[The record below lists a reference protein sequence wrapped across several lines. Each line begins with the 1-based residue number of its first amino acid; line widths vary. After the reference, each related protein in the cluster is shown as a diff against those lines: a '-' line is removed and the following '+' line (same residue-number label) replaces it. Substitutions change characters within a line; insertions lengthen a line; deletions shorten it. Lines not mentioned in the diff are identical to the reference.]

1 MNLQPSFDSWT
12 TIFLFAAVQ
21 GFFVSLVLIIQNARS
36 NKAKLF
42 LALILLLFS
51 ITLVEY
57 VLYWTKYLYYFP
69 HFSNISGG
77 FPFLIGPLFYYYF
90 KNVFENY
97 KPGKKDALAL
107 VPFIVHIIY
116 LSRYYFRP
124 AEIKQKFML
133 LPQIPGQTASVQL
146 MPWLQISSMI
156 IYLCIIILSYRALS
170 ATNPETKR
178 WFNYLTGLFAFF
190 IISFASYYILILTP
204 FFSIEWDY
212 MISFSMSFFIYFLA
226 WFGYQQPKIF
236 SGFTLAEALRTSK
249 YAHSGLSQE
258 SALQILASIT
268 DKMQNEKLYR
278 NFELSLEKLA
288 EAVAAPKHHVSQV
301 INEQIGMNFFDYV
314 NSLRVEEAKHILAEV
329 PKKEMNVI
337 QVAYEVGFNNK
348 VSFNNTFKKFTG
360 VTPTEY
366 RRLSKAGT

>member
-1 MNLQPSFDSWT
+1 MNLQPSFDTWT

-21 GFFVSLVLIIQNARS
+21 GFFVSLVLIIQNAKT

-51 ITLVEY
+51 VTLVEY

-69 HFSNISGG
+69 HFSNISAG

-97 KPGKKDALAL
+97 KPGKKDLAALL
-107 VPFIVHIIY
+107 PFLIFIVY
-116 LSRYYFRP
+116 LSRYYFRS
-124 AEIKQKFML
+124 AEVKQKFML
-133 LPQIPGQTASVQL
+133 LSQTQPQVGTVQL
-146 MPWLQISSMI
+146 MPWLQIASMT
-156 IYLCIIILSYRALS
+156 IYLCIIILSYRSLS

-178 WFNYLTGLFAFF
+178 WFNYLTGFFAFF
-190 IISFASYYILILTP
+190 IISFTSYYILILTP
-204 FFSIEWDY
+204 FFSLEWDY

-236 SGFTLAEALRTSK
+236 SGFTLAEALRSSK

-258 SALQILASIT
+258 SAKEILAAIIT
-268 DKMQNEKLYR
+268 AMTQDKLYR

-288 EAVAAPKHHVSQV
+288 EAVHAPKHHVSQV

-366 RRLSKAGT
+366 RRLSKAGA